1 MESQPNWWCNP
12 FLPSQ
17 KNVSQFIMIIDLEM
31 SQNPS
36 PVEANVSFS
45 PWSIPLTLLETVDFQ
60 KLFCSSLPMVIIGPW
75 KHSPQYLPSLIKR
88 ASVPCNNNILPI
100 IPLPPTARQ
109 ISQSIYT
116 IWNMTIPR
124 DTEMW
129 LIVSSSILYRAQIG
143 NVFYGQYPFSWGHPS
158 QTSFQ
163 SRRPKATLGRKKTIP
178 TKEHRDPQEAAA
190 TNFLKIDFAE
200 NLPHNLASKFSY
212 LVSLQIKTLLRID

>member
-1 MESQPNWWCNP
+1 MMQSFPPFPKKCFSIHHDNWPWDVTKSLPCWSQC
-12 FLPSQ
+12 
-17 KNVSQFIMIIDLEM
+17 II
-31 SQNPS
+31 
-36 PVEANVSFS
+36 
-45 PWSIPLTLLETVDFQ
+45 LTLINSLNSSWDCWLS
-60 KLFCSSLPMVIIGPW
+60 KIILFLSSHGDHCPW

-100 IPLPPTARQ
+100 IPLPPTASQ

-129 LIVSSSILYRAQIG
+129 LIVSSSILYRAKIG

-163 SRRPKATLGRKKTIP
+163 SRRPKATLGRKTIP

-200 NLPHNLASKFSY
+200 NLPHNPASKFSY